1 MIYGCFSD
9 EIAID
14 FPSVGTVIDRM
25 RDAFGERAAGE
36 DGSEVLLAEVSLS
49 SREAVAGRVVPVEV
63 PIRGLCPDCGG
74 RGESWTERCTSC
86 CGTADALFQHTVR
99 VTLPP
104 GLADGSSF
112 CFRLNSPHASSVR
125 VAVRVL
131 IRSSAT

>member
-1 MIYGCFSD
+1 MIYECFSD

-14 FPSVGTVIDRM
+14 FPSVGRAIDRM
-25 RDAFGERAAGE
+25 RDAFGEGVPGE
-36 DGSEVLLAEVSLS
+36 DDGTVLMAEVSLS

-74 RGESWTERCTSC
+74 RGESWTEPCTSC
-86 CGTADALFQHTVR
+86 CGSGDALFQHIVR

-112 CFRLNSPHASSVR
+112 CFRLTSPHVSSVR
-125 VAVRVL
+125 VAVRVA